1 MSLNYNTHRR
11 SHNIMNVKCHMN
23 FEATMFQKSM
33 HDGNAGD
40 DRNSKGRNLQ
50 NINPIYNFV
59 FFAAERALKML

>member
-1 MSLNYNTHRR
+1 
-11 SHNIMNVKCHMN
+11 MN
-23 FEATMFQKSM
+23 FEATMFKKPM